1 MGLWTRVPKISAA
14 AAQAHVD
21 RVAFISQATA
31 ADAVFILRHHQ
42 GRSLLPTTEYDKI
55 TRLRRETFQRKCLRK
70 LNVIGSQSSLKRD
83 YC

>member
-14 AAQAHVD
+14 AAQAYVD

-31 ADAVFILRHHQ
+31 ADAVFILRHQ
-42 GRSLLPTTEYDKI
+42 GRSLLPTTEDDKI